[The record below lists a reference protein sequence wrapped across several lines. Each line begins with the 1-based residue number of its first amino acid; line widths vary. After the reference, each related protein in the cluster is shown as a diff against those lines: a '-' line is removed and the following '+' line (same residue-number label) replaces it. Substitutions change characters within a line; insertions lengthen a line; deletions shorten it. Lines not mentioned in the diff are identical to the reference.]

1 MAVWLGDNARP
12 HVVTT
17 RLGSFTVWAMGA
29 LLHSDFI
36 GPSAWHCLL
45 LWLSSFFLQHFFLDA
60 NLGVHLWLAKMVP
73 VTGSAPWSLLCN
85 PGSHCSIG
93 LWVERAGMASGARK
107 MWGRKQVR
115 EGERMKRTLWIS
127 VTSLFIGWWRATL
140 CVYPW
145 PSFFL
150 IPPSSLRTLLYRMAF
165 GAPSCPPRATLI
177 PSASLVKTRAI

>member
-1 MAVWLGDNARP
+1 MAEWRGDDARP

-29 LLHSDFI
+29 LLHPDFI
-36 GPSAWHCLL
+36 GPSAGQWLL
-45 LWLSSFFLQHFFLDA
+45 LWLRAFFLDA
-60 NLGVHLWLAKMVP
+60 NLGVHLRLAQMGP

-85 PGSHCSIG
+85 PGLRCSAG
-93 LWVERAGMASGARK
+93 LWAERAGMASGARK

-115 EGERMKRTLWIS
+115 EGECMKRTQWIS

-150 IPPSSLRTLLYRMAF
+150 ISPPFRTLLYRTAF
-165 GAPSCPPRATLI
+165 SAPSCPPRATLI
-177 PSASLVKTRAI
+177 PSASLKTRAI